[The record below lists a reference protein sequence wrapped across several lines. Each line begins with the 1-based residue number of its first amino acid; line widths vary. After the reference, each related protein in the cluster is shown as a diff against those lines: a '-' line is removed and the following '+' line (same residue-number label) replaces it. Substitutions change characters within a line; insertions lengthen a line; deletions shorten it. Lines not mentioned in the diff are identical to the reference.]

1 MEQMNSSEDPTVNA
15 DQEHQK
21 PQSWLAS
28 YQEQLYFK
36 FLHTRYGYLRFCPGI
51 EKLILPRLSREGYIY

>member
-1 MEQMNSSEDPTVNA
+1 MEQINSSEEPAVNA

-28 YQEQLYFK
+28 YISNSC
-36 FLHTRYGYLRFCPGI
+36 TPDTDI
-51 EKLILPRLSREGYIY
+51 

>member
-1 MEQMNSSEDPTVNA
+1 MEPMNSSEDPAVNV

-28 YQEQLYFK
+28 YQEQVYWN
-36 FLHTRYGYLRFCPGI
+36 FLHTR
-51 EKLILPRLSREGYIY
+51 